1 MEKKNIKIGLFGFG
15 AVGQGAY
22 RIVQESTSLGVEI
35 TRIGVKDPHKE
46 RSLSAENFTF
56 RKEDILQDP
65 SIDIVVEAISNADE
79 AFIIVK
85 EALLAGK
92 DVVTASKKM
101 VSEHLPELLELQ
113 AQTGRLLRYEA
124 AVCGAIPVLEV
135 FDSYFAHEPIEEFCG
150 IVNGSTNYI
159 LSRMQEE
166 SLTYEEA
173 LEQAQALGFAE
184 ADPALDVK
192 GWDAGNKIVITALH
206 AFGELLRPE
215 EVLIRGID
223 ELPPHAA
230 KLAAAEGKRI
240 KLVGRIRLKEGK
252 LLASVM
258 PEMIGPDHSLY
269 SVEEENNRVLID
281 GKYSGQQQLSGKGA
295 GSFPTGTA
303 VVADIRALLNGRGY
317 QYSKYK
323 EKSLLPVA

>member
-1 MEKKNIKIGLFGFG
+1 MKKKYKKIGLFGFG

-22 RIVQESTSLGVEI
+22 QIIQESNSLGVEI

-124 AVCGAIPVLEV
+124 AVCGAVPVLEV
-135 FDSYFAHEPIEEFCG
+135 LDSYFAHEPIEEFSG

-166 SLTYEEA
+166 SLDFSEA
-173 LEQAQALGFAE
+173 LRQAQALGFAE
-184 ADPALDVK
+184 ADPSLDVK

-206 AFGELLRPE
+206 AFGELLRPD

-269 SVEEENNRVLID
+269 SVEEEDNRVLID

-295 GSFPTGTA
+295 GALPTGTA
-303 VVADIRALLNGRGY
+303 VVADIRALLSGRGY

-323 EKSLLPVA
+323 EKALLSVV